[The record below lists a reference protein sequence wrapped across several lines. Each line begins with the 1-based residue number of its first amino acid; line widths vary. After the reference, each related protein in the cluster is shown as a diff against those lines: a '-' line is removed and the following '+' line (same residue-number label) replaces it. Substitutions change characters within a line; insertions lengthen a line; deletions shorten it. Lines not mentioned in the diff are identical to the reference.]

1 MNNIPT
7 LEQFTQA
14 VKKHFCK
21 LLPQITEKEA
31 DKYLASDEA
40 TQEIEN
46 AYKYAYNENIGDVK
60 DGSITAETLLQART
74 SAVGY
79 CLSLMYE

>member
-46 AYKYAYNENIGDVK
+46 AYNENIGDVK

>member
-46 AYKYAYNENIGDVK
+46 AYNENIGDVK

-74 SAVGY
+74 SAVGS

>member
-1 MNNIPT
+1 MDEIPT
-7 LEQFTQA
+7 LAQFTQA

-31 DKYLASDEA
+31 DRYLASNEA

-46 AYKYAYNENIGDVK
+46 AYNENISDVK
-60 DGSITAETLLQART
+60 DGSITAETLLQERT

-79 CLSLMYE
+79 CLTLMYE